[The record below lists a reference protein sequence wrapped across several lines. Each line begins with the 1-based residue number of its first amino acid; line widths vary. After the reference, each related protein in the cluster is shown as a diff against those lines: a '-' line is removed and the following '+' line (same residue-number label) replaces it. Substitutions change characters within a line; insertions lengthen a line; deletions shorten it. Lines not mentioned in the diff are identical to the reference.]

1 MKHTTLLMGVV
12 AAFALAP
19 VARAEDLQT
28 YRLEMKDHH
37 FDPAELHVPAGKPF
51 FLVVRNSD
59 DAAAEFEMH
68 SPALEKVIQPKGEG
82 RLRVRPLN
90 AGRYKFFDDF
100 HESTTQGEIVA
111 E

>member
-1 MKHTTLLMGVV
+1 MLMGLT
-12 AAFALAP
+12 AALALEP
-19 VARAEDLQT
+19 AARAEDLQT
-28 YRLEMKDHH
+28 YTLEMKDHH
-37 FDPAELHVPAGKPF
+37 FEPTELHVPAGKPF
-51 FLVVRNSD
+51 FIVVKNSD
-59 DAAAEFEMH
+59 AAAAEFEMH